1 MKKLCVIVALV
12 ALGAGGLWAD
22 PWFADVTAEVG
33 LSGGGRALW
42 GDYNGDGWV
51 DVCIG
56 GTLYR
61 NENGERFTQV
71 VGVSGG
77 LWGDCDNDG
86 DLDYFSWDG
95 EGSLFLN
102 NGDGTFSDVPLPP
115 LPTVHNLGAC
125 WADLNGDGFLDLY
138 VGGYEGAGGYYPD
151 TIYINQGNG
160 TFVED
165 WRTPAGQE
173 QPARGITAADFD
185 EDGDMDIYVSNY
197 RLQQNLLWLNDGLGG
212 FTNVGLEYGVAG
224 TGTLGCYGHTIG
236 SAWGDLDDDGHIDLF
251 VGNFS
256 HPAYYQDRPRFMRNE
271 GPPDYHF
278 QEMSSTAGL
287 AWQES
292 YACPALGDFDN
303 DGDLDLYYTTVYGG
317 DHCVLYRNDGN
328 WHFTDVTT
336 EAGIEAAVTYQAAWA
351 DYDNDGDLDL
361 VTGGKLYEN
370 RYPGGDHWLK
380 VKLEGPGSAI
390 GAQVRIGVGGRI
402 LTRQVE
408 AGTGQGNENDL
419 TLHFGLGSHPGPV
432 ALEVR
437 WPDGTSQNV
446 WSEVDRL
453 VTIGGEVA
461 DEVTITDGPSGDPNP
476 VASGGDVQCSVTAE
490 DSLGHDLTYQWSAE
504 GDASS
509 FDDATA
515 QNPIW
520 TAPANT
526 TDQTVEYE
534 ISVTVTCSEG
544 ESASSSFDQQVLA
557 KTYSISGT
565 VTDSGTGEGVEGV
578 TVSTDGHWNTTETDG
593 TYTVSGLVTGTYTV
607 TPSLAEYIFTET
619 SEEVTVNE
627 TEGNATGVDFVGTQ
641 NTYSISGTVTKAG
654 TPLEGVTITA
664 DGETTT
670 TAADGTYSIGD
681 LVAGTYTV
689 TPSRAEYTFT
699 ETSEEVTVNETEGSA
714 SEVDFVGTQN
724 TYSIS
729 GTITNAGTALES
741 VQVTADSQSTT
752 TTANGTYT
760 IDDLIAGTY
769 TVTPSLAEYT
779 FTETSEEVTVNETE
793 GSASDVDFLGT
804 QKTYSIPGTVTN
816 AGSPLEGVTITADG
830 ETTTTAAD
838 GTYTIS
844 GLVAGTY
851 TVTPSLAEYT
861 FTETS
866 EEVTVNETAGDA
878 LDVDF
883 VGTQKTYSI
892 SGTLTDSAEQLL
904 EGAEVTADGHSATTA
919 ADGTYTIA
927 GLVAGIYTV
936 TPSLTEHDFT
946 PASTKVT
953 LNETVGDATGIDF
966 GGTDKTYSISG
977 TITNAGQPL
986 EGVEVAASGHTAT
999 TGADGTYS
1007 ITGLLAGTHTVT
1019 PRLAE
1024 YTFAPTSSDETVNE
1038 NDGDAVDVDFV
1049 GTENTY
1055 SISGTVTNAGTPL
1068 AGVTITAGGETATTA
1083 ADGTYSIGGLTA
1095 GTYTVRPRLAEYTFD
1110 PTTTQVTVNETD
1122 GDAPDVDFVGTLNT
1136 YSISGTI
1143 TDSSGG
1149 PLSGVDVTVDGNST
1163 TTATY
1168 GTYTIDDLVAGTYT
1182 VTPTLA
1188 DYTFTEA
1195 SEQVTVNES
1204 DGDATGVDFIGY
1216 PVFEIALPG
1225 GLSMVAVPCYPLD
1238 EDDPTVILGTNQV
1251 AVWNALGSPP
1261 DYVVAGEPGAA
1272 ALLPAQPGKG
1282 YFISTT
1288 AATDVSIAGT
1298 PVSTANTFD
1307 LLLGPNW
1314 NLVGNPFDATLPFA
1328 NISGA
1333 SADIY
1338 AYGFVYDN
1346 SQGSYLLVTDQP
1358 GLNVARA
1365 EVLAWEALWLRAK
1378 TLQPLLSIAP
1388 PAGVQSSPAEVNP
1401 QQLDLGAKGWA
1412 IPIVVRVSDRADLTS
1427 VAGVTWQG
1435 AEHTI
1440 GNPPT
1445 APGTV
1450 DLYFVDDQYQRLA
1463 QYVKSGVGGQVSWDF
1478 VVTTDIPASDVEIS
1492 LPNLSMVPNDMTVTL
1507 SDLETLRDLYARTMR
1522 RYTFRS
1528 SDEGITVR
1536 QFRLTVRPKQS
1547 QGLVVT
1553 AASTQQTQ
1561 GRVVVT
1567 YSVSAPCS
1575 VAIRILNISGRLV
1588 KTLTTDQSVAAGVNS
1603 STWTLQNQTGSI
1615 VPDGCYLISIEAVAE
1630 NGQRVRTICP
1640 AQVTR

>member
-51 DVCIG
+51 DVCID

-71 VGVSGG
+71 AGASGG

-125 WADLNGDGFLDLY
+125 WADLNGDSFLDLY
-138 VGGYEGAGGYYPD
+138 IGGYEGAGGYYPD

-361 VTGGKLYEN
+361 ITGGKLYEN
-370 RYPGGDHWLK
+370 RYPTDNHWLK

-390 GAQVRIGVGGRI
+390 GAQVRIAVGGRI

-419 TLHFGLGSHPGPV
+419 TLHFGLDSHPGPV

-437 WPDGTSQNV
+437 WPDGQVQNV
-446 WSEVDRL
+446 WQPTVDCL

-461 DEVTITDGPSGDPNP
+461 CGVIITAGPSGDPNP

-490 DSLGHDLTYQWSAE
+490 DILGHDLTYQWSAE
-504 GDASS
+504 GDAGS

-544 ESASSSFDQQVLA
+544 ESASSSFDQEVLA

-578 TVSTDGHWNTTETDG
+578 TVGTDGHSDTTAADG
-593 TYTVSGLVTGTYTV
+593 TYTISGLVMGTYTV
-607 TPSLAEYIFTET
+607 TPSLAEYTFTET

-641 NTYSISGTVTKAG
+641 NTYSISGTVTNAG

-664 DGETTT
+664 DGEITT

-689 TPSRAEYTFT
+689 TPSLAEYIFT

-714 SEVDFVGTQN
+714 TDVDFVGQKTYSISGVVTEAGTPLEGVTVTADGESDTTAADGTYSISSLVAGTYTVTPSLAEHTFTEVSEQVTVNETAGDALDVDFVGTQK

-729 GTITNAGTALES
+729 GTITNAG
-741 VQVTADSQSTT
+741 Q
-752 TTANGTYT
+752 
-760 IDDLIAGTY
+760 
-769 TVTPSLAEYT
+769 
-779 FTETSEEVTVNETE
+779 
-793 GSASDVDFLGT
+793 
-804 QKTYSIPGTVTN
+804 
-816 AGSPLEGVTITADG
+816 PLEGVEVIADG
-830 ETTTTAAD
+830 YSDTTAAD

-851 TVTPSLAEYT
+851 TVVPSLAEYT

-866 EEVTVNETAGDA
+866 EQVTVNETAGDA

-904 EGAEVTADGHSATTA
+904 EGAEVTADGHSATTG

-986 EGVEVAASGHTAT
+986 EGVEVAATGHTAT
-999 TGADGTYS
+999 TGADGTYN

-1019 PRLAE
+1019 PL
-1024 YTFAPTSSDETVNE
+1024 
-1038 NDGDAVDVDFV
+1038 
-1049 GTENTY
+1049 
-1055 SISGTVTNAGTPL
+1055 
-1068 AGVTITAGGETATTA
+1068 
-1083 ADGTYSIGGLTA
+1083 
-1095 GTYTVRPRLAEYTFD
+1095 LAEYTFD
-1110 PTTTQVTVNETD
+1110 PTSTQVTVNETN
-1122 GDAPDVDFVGTLNT
+1122 GDAPDVDFVGTLDT

-1143 TDSSGG
+1143 TDSSGD

-1168 GTYTIDDLVAGTYT
+1168 GTYTIDDLVAGTHT

-1216 PVFEIALPG
+1216 PIFEIALPG

-1238 EDDPTVILGTNQV
+1238 EDDPTVIFGTNQV
-1251 AVWNALGSPP
+1251 AVWNALGTPP

-1282 YFISTT
+1282 YFIRIT
-1288 AATDVSIAGT
+1288 AASDVSIAGT
-1298 PVSTANTFD
+1298 PVSAARAFD

-1507 SDLETLRDLYARTMR
+1507 SDLETSRDLYARTMR

-1528 SDEGITVR
+1528 SAEGISIR
-1536 QFRLTVRPKQS
+1536 HFRLTVAPQQE
-1547 QGLVVT
+1547 QGLTVT
-1553 AASTQQTQ
+1553 TASAQQTQ

-1615 VPDGCYLISIEAVAE
+1615 VPDGYYLISIEAVAE
-1630 NGQRVRTICP
+1630 NGQRMRTICP
-1640 AQVTR
+1640 AHVTR